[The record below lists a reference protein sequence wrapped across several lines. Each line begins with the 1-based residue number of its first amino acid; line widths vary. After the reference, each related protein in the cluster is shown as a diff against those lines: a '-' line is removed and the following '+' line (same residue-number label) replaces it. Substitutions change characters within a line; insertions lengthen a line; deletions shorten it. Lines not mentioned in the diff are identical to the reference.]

1 MSEPPAPLRKTGH
14 AKARAGAER
23 RRAEAIAVGLDDG
36 FVATLVERFY
46 AAIRGD
52 ATLGPIFTA
61 RIAEW
66 PVHLERMNRFW
77 RAILHGS
84 GEYSGNPMQAHMALP
99 GLTEAHF
106 IRWLTLFY
114 ATLHAVAAERGLGAA
129 EQAHVARRARMIA
142 DSLLTGIATRAR
154 GLAGARAGA
163 DLPDFTPAPPG

>member
-14 AKARAGAER
+14 DKARAAAVR
-23 RRAEAIAVGLDDG
+23 KREAAAAAGLDEG
-36 FVATLVERFY
+36 FIAALVDRFY
-46 AAIRGD
+46 TAIRGD
-52 ATLGPIFTA
+52 ALLGPIFTG
-61 RIAEW
+61 RIGDW

-99 GLTEAHF
+99 GVTEAHF
-106 IRWLTLFY
+106 VQWLGLFY
-114 ATLHAVAAERGLGAA
+114 ATLRDLAAERHLGPA

-142 DSLLTGIATRAR
+142 DSLLTGIETRAR

-163 DLPDFTPAPPG
+163 ALPEFTPVPAR